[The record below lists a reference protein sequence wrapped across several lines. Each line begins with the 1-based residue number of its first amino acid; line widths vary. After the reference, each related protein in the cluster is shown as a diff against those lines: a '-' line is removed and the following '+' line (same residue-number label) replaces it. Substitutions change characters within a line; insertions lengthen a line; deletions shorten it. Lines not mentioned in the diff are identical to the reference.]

1 MRIKNLFEAEVKPGE
16 RKGMS
21 LKIKKL
27 ETLAKKIE
35 DYQSSASTFGN
46 AKVPDSVAA
55 EYEKVKQ
62 GIFAEIETL
71 TQQKSSIKDEKN
83 KLPAKFFNLMKG
95 IEKNCSQIFQFYM
108 DQNKSLSTYD
118 PAFFYRGIKRT
129 SDDALYGKPFDNRRV
144 MTSDSTLND
153 IFNKKMAEAGF
164 TARRDN
170 STFVSRSRN
179 QASNYGALYVVFPR
193 DGFSFTYSKNVK
205 DLVLGSDHY
214 GQLLDYE
221 VVKPLVD
228 YIKQHQEEL
237 KPFHFHFSNL
247 SGQYSIE
254 GTLRSAK
261 RAIEAGSIP
270 EEFLPLTEMENIITA
285 KSVVDGFQLDN
296 TDLKGALDNAGE
308 VLIHGAY
315 YAVKIDLIKD
325 IMKYFEQRMFPD
337 GRPKTKNEYN
347 IGDRVTIINKNDI
360 NYGKSGEVTHVYISY
375 NEVSV
380 KIDGSNITKDYK
392 FKTVKHEGAE
402 DDEETVTFQNGDRV
416 EVTNVDSEYYGKV
429 GIVSNVGDDNTVGI
443 YFQGGE
449 YGVVNGSYLSLVK
462 DDGNTK
468 VPVKGEMVKIV
479 GNHEDAGK
487 TGKVHHVFSWHQ
499 DVTVELA
506 DGDYIGDVPFS
517 NLETLTGNSVKD
529 IMPGVKIKIIGDHP
543 KAGTT
548 GEVTS
553 VFVNS
558 EDLDM
563 RTDDGKLIIDV
574 PFANVEIL
582 KTDEKPKDS
591 KKFFAEFDKVK
602 IIGDHPSAGKIGTIE
617 HVWTS
622 YDNKFDVEL
631 DHGVIVSK
639 VSGKNLELIDDKQGS
654 ANSSPFSEGDKVKII
669 GDVYGS
675 GLVCTVYDLFNDSKS
690 ATLVT
695 DDDDHAMIP
704 DVEFINMEK
713 ISSADKEP
721 DLNIDD
727 LKWEEEPE
735 VNTPPAVAAHPF
747 KLGDKVKI
755 KDDGIHFPGSI
766 GTITNINTGG
776 ANVQIGP
783 DEDDT
788 SFFYYK
794 ELEKLPDEPQSHGAE
809 QEPELDQGPPP
820 EMKPVNTNFKIK
832 DSVKVLTGKHAGQI
846 GVITYLSAAWKFAD
860 VNLNGH
866 EFKMPF
872 SNLELAD
879 NGATEEKPAPIT
891 ADASIVEVPSV
902 KSMIENALKI
912 KRVTFE
918 QMDAALPVGTTS
930 AQIEEL
936 FAKIESLGIEIV
948 DNIE

>member
-1 MRIKNLFEAEVKPGE
+1 M
-16 RKGMS
+16 
-21 LKIKKL
+21 
-27 ETLAKKIE
+27 
-35 DYQSSASTFGN
+35 
-46 AKVPDSVAA
+46 AA

-214 GQLLDYE
+214 GQLIDYE

-315 YAVKIDLIKD
+315 YAVKFDLIKD

-402 DDEETVTFQNGDRV
+402 DDEE
-416 EVTNVDSEYYGKV
+416 
-429 GIVSNVGDDNTVGI
+429 
-443 YFQGGE
+443 
-449 YGVVNGSYLSLVK
+449 
-462 DDGNTK
+462 
-468 VPVKGEMVKIV
+468 
-479 GNHEDAGK
+479 
-487 TGKVHHVFSWHQ
+487 
-499 DVTVELA
+499 
-506 DGDYIGDVPFS
+506 
-517 NLETLTGNSVKD
+517 
-529 IMPGVKIKIIGDHP
+529 
-543 KAGTT
+543 
-548 GEVTS
+548 
-553 VFVNS
+553 
-558 EDLDM
+558 
-563 RTDDGKLIIDV
+563 
-574 PFANVEIL
+574 
-582 KTDEKPKDS
+582 
-591 KKFFAEFDKVK
+591 
-602 IIGDHPSAGKIGTIE
+602 
-617 HVWTS
+617 
-622 YDNKFDVEL
+622 
-631 DHGVIVSK
+631 
-639 VSGKNLELIDDKQGS
+639 
-654 ANSSPFSEGDKVKII
+654 
-669 GDVYGS
+669 
-675 GLVCTVYDLFNDSKS
+675 
-690 ATLVT
+690 
-695 DDDDHAMIP
+695 
-704 DVEFINMEK
+704 
-713 ISSADKEP
+713 
-721 DLNIDD
+721 
-727 LKWEEEPE
+727 PE
-735 VNTPPAVAAHPF
+735 VNTPPATPAHPF

-879 NGATEEKPAPIT
+879 NGATEEKPATIT

-902 KSMIENALKI
+902 KSMIEDALKI

-918 QMDAALPVGTTS
+918 QMDAALPVETTS